1 MGAKDAKAKEFLSNN
16 ERFADLFNYYL
27 FEGRQVI
34 KPEDLEERDTTE
46 VLSLYGRD
54 RKEMQ
59 KQRWRDLLKHA
70 IIKATKTA
78 VFVLLG
84 IENQSDIHYAMPVKN
99 LSYDV
104 MNYGAQIRE
113 AAARHKKD
121 KDYGSDAEFLSGF
134 QKEDKLTPVITLTV
148 YWGADEWDAPRSLHE
163 MFAVSDQHILKYVDD
178 YHLHLIVP
186 SEISDFGK
194 FRTSLREVLEII
206 KASDDRKKMKELL
219 EGNPRFKSLENEAV
233 SAINVFTGL
242 KVPLNKKERKTD
254 MCKAWEDQ
262 WYYGKVEGKAEGR
275 AEGKAEDTI
284 ELLEDIGEPS
294 PSLRKL
300 IMEQTNLEELRRW
313 LKLAARAKSIEEFE
327 KAAGLLERV

>member
-1 MGAKDAKAKEFLSNN
+1 MGTKDAKAKEFLSDN

-27 FEGRQVI
+27 FGGRQVI
-34 KPEDLEERDTTE
+34 RPEDLEERDTTE

-54 RKEMQ
+54 KKEIQ
-59 KQRWRDLLKHA
+59 KQKWRDLLKHA

-99 LSYDV
+99 MSYDV
-104 MNYGAQIRE
+104 MNYGAQVTE
-113 AAARHKKD
+113 ASARHKKD
-121 KDYGSDAEFLSGF
+121 KEYSSDAEFLSGF
-134 QKEDKLTPVITLTV
+134 RKEDRLTPVITLTV

-163 MFAVSDQHILKYVDD
+163 MFAVSDPQILKYVDD

-186 SEISDFGK
+186 GEITDFDR

-206 KASDDRKKMKELL
+206 KASDDRKKMKEVL

-242 KVPLNKKERKTD
+242 KIPVNKKERKTD

-262 WYYGKVEGKAEGR
+262 RRIDKAEGKI
-275 AEGKAEDTI
+275 EGKAEDTI
-284 ELLEDIGEPS
+284 DLLEDIGELS
-294 PSLRKL
+294 TELRRL
-300 IMEQTNLEELRRW
+300 IMEQTDLEVLKNW

-327 KAAGLLERV
+327 KVAGLLERV

>member
-1 MGAKDAKAKEFLSNN
+1 MGTKDAKAKEFLSDN

-27 FEGRQVI
+27 FGGRQVI
-34 KPEDLEERDTTE
+34 RPEDLEERDTTE

-54 RKEMQ
+54 KKEIQ
-59 KQRWRDLLKHA
+59 KQKWRDLLKHA

-99 LSYDV
+99 MSYDV
-104 MNYGAQIRE
+104 MNYGAQVTE
-113 AAARHKKD
+113 ASARHKKD
-121 KDYGSDAEFLSGF
+121 KEYSSDAEFLSGF
-134 QKEDKLTPVITLTV
+134 RKEDRLTPVITLTV

-163 MFAVSDQHILKYVDD
+163 MFEVSDPQILKYVDD

-186 SEISDFGK
+186 GEITDFDR

-206 KASDDRKKMKELL
+206 KASDDRKKMKEVL

-242 KVPLNKKERKTD
+242 KIPVNKKERKTD

-262 WYYGKVEGKAEGR
+262 RRIDKAEGKI
-275 AEGKAEDTI
+275 EGKAEDTI
-284 ELLEDIGEPS
+284 DLLEDIGELS
-294 PSLRKL
+294 TELRRL
-300 IMEQTNLEELRRW
+300 IMEQTDLEVLKNW